1 VWRAALV
8 VTISIFF
15 IALPDNLNEILG
27 RAVLTV
33 NTIEKIANQISSQ
46 QKVQS
51 DDRHIDLSE
60 FSTETILAKE

>member
-1 VWRAALV
+1 V

-33 NTIEKIANQISSQ
+33 NSVRNPQAEP
-46 QKVQS
+46 VV
-51 DDRHIDLSE
+51 R
-60 FSTETILAKE
+60 